1 MESICWMRYNLERIK
16 NNNREQSYNKIIW
29 LFEITLRSIIFVMKK

>member
-1 MESICWMRYNLERIK
+1 MK

-29 LFEITLRSIIFVMKK
+29 LFEITQGSIIFEMKNKFSFL